1 MGEPVPVAPEPPAP
15 PRSTISPLTRGVL
28 AAALVLSGVVGA
40 SCLLPWYT
48 EQQFE
53 DSRSV
58 LGVMFI
64 EGMVDFA
71 LACACFVLFLIVLIK
86 NEPKS
91 RARLAAI
98 AACLSLG
105 MALAPL
111 ELFARG
117 AYTGI
122 RSVYVIGL
130 GYSGWSYGLY
140 TALIAGFVAAAMG
153 GLGAGR
159 VSDGQKATPVKLQ
172 SLRKPAR
179 PLDERSS

>member
-1 MGEPVPVAPEPPAP
+1 MGEPTPVAPDPAP
-15 PRSTISPLTRGVL
+15 PRSTISPVTRGVL

-40 SCLLPWYT
+40 SCLLPWHV
-48 EQQFE
+48 EQRFE
-53 DSRSV
+53 DSRS
-58 LGVMFI
+58 LPGVMFI
-64 EGMVDFA
+64 EGMVDLA
-71 LACACFVLFLIVLIK
+71 LACACFVLFLMVLIK
-86 NEPKS
+86 SEPKS

-98 AACLSLG
+98 GACLSLG

-117 AYTGI
+117 AYTGV

-140 TALIAGFVAAAMG
+140 TAMIAGFVAAALG

-159 VSDGQKATPVKLQ
+159 VSLRPKLTPVKLQ
-172 SLRKPAR
+172 SLRKAPRA
-179 PLDERSS
+179 